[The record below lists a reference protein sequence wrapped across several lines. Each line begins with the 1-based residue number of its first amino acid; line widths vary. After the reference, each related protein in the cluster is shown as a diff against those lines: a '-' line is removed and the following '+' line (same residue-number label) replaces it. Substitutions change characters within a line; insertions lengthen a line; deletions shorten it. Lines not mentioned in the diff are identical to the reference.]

1 MDKAEASGG
10 SADGCTK
17 VIRNF
22 GNGPR
27 TDWTFNDEA
36 MFDIEKLFSEVFGT
50 ENLTTIGSLLHQ
62 FIGLIS
68 LRNLEP

>member
-1 MDKAEASGG
+1 MDKAEASDG
-10 SADGCTK
+10 SADGCVK

-36 MFDIEKLFSEVFGT
+36 MFDIEKLFSDV
-50 ENLTTIGSLLHQ
+50 LV
-62 FIGLIS
+62 
-68 LRNLEP
+68 